1 MNQVFLIMERSI
13 NLKFFTDEEFER
25 CSPSCK
31 KEQCNADS
39 LRRLDRARE
48 VAGIPFVLSSA
59 YRSREHEVSKGRS
72 GTGAHTEGRAFDI
85 RCSTSRDRWL
95 IVHAAMVSGFT
106 RIGIANT
113 FVHLDDSPNLT
124 QSVIWLY

>member
-1 MNQVFLIMERSI
+1 M
-13 NLKFFTDEEFER
+13 NLKYFSDEEFER

-39 LRRLDRARE
+39 LYRLDRARE
-48 VAGIPFVLSSA
+48 IAGVPFVLSSA
-59 YRSREHEVSKGRS
+59 YRSREHEISKGRS
-72 GTGAHTEGRAFDI
+72 GNGAHTEGRAFDI
-85 RCSTSRDRWL
+85 RCSSSRERWL
-95 IVHAAMVSGFT
+95 IVYAAMVSGFT